1 MDALLG
7 AIWLYSAD
15 VARTAAFYRDV
26 VGLPLVEGETDE
38 GGEVAHFD
46 AGNIRLSI
54 HPWAGEASP
63 GGGAFYV
70 FIVDDLE
77 VEADRLES
85 RGVEVER
92 TDELFGR
99 IAGFHDP
106 DGHQLFL
113 WQLPDEGS
121 EAYERIRPLAAHHAR
136 LVSNL
141 DV

>member
-7 AIWLYSAD
+7 AIWLYSTD

-26 VGLPLVEGETDE
+26 VGLRLVEEDTDE

-54 HPWAGEASP
+54 HPWAGAGSP

-77 VEADRLES
+77 TEADRLES

-92 TDELFGR
+92 TNELYGR

-106 DGHQLFL
+106 DGHRLFL

-121 EAYERIRPLAAHHAR
+121 EAYERIRPLAEHHAR
-136 LVSNL
+136 LVSTL
-141 DV
+141 RV